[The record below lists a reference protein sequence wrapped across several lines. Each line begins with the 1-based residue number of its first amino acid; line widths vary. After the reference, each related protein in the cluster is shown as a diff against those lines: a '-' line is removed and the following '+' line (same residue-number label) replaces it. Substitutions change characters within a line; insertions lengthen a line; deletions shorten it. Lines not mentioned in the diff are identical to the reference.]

1 LYFGDRVAVLNDFI
15 YLTGGSIGQGYSPR
29 CVVDSIQRLG
39 GALAGPPA
47 STSNRKYLSIL
58 CCGSKNQFHASSVFD
73 FLSSWIPPTIS
84 DVLQCA
90 EAGRQSDRQQ
100 MFR

>member
-1 LYFGDRVAVLNDFI
+1 VCARPHTHKYIYIYDKAIHQAVWSIVLNASAVLWPDLWRAHLNEKICPFYVAVVKISSTRVLF
-15 YLTGGSIGQGYSPR
+15 SI
-29 CVVDSIQRLG
+29 
-39 GALAGPPA
+39 
-47 STSNRKYLSIL
+47 
-58 CCGSKNQFHASSVFD
+58 